1 MGSIGSVESMRPR
14 CGEAAPKERPGIDP
28 TDSTDEIDEIEFP
41 EPSEGARGRLDFVD
55 GVDWVGGVD
64 EAAVRGGPPPYC
76 GLKPTAILW

>member
-1 MGSIGSVESMRPR
+1 MAKAAARPR
-14 CGEAAPKERPGIDP
+14 FGEALPPWRPDIDP